1 MHYFS
6 EINVENC
13 DFEQMEIVDH
23 IVSQDTIYDEQRGKY
38 HTTITVLNKT
48 NGNVHSVL
56 RSQNEEESFF
66 RNVFVPAYKLC
77 CKKTDTEPR
86 IKE

>member
-6 EINVENC
+6 EINIENC

-38 HTTITVLNKT
+38 HTAITVLNKT
-48 NGNVHSVL
+48 NGNVYSVL
-56 RSQNEEESFF
+56 RSQDEEESFF

-77 CKKTDTEPR
+77 CQKTDTEPR